1 MISFE
6 RIFVEIREL
15 SPQDLNRWIAENLV
29 RPLGTPGAYQFQ
41 EIDVA
46 RIRLIMTLRDEL
58 EVSEPALPTVLSL
71 LDQLYDLRR
80 QMRRLNEAVEK
91 TVPLEIRTALLRH
104 LDG

>member
-15 SPQDLNRWIAENLV
+15 SPDDLNRWIADNLV

-46 RIRLIMTLRDEL
+46 RIKLIMTLRDEL
-58 EVSEPALPTVLSL
+58 EVGEPALPTVLSL

-80 QMRRLNEAVEK
+80 QMRRLNEAVET
-91 TVPLEIRTALLRH
+91 TVPLEIRKALLRH